1 MDISFSSMFFHDA
14 PLEDI
19 FRSPEQ
25 SGADCLE
32 FWLETPDFW
41 LKGLCLD
48 ELKRQVKASP
58 TRSPLSV
65 HAPVL
70 DLNPCSINPDVRE
83 VSIRWIERSIELAEQ
98 IGASVCTIHPGRR
111 TAKRPPSITDYQRL
125 GFMLDRIERI
135 ADEVRVKIAIENMEP
150 AVNALLTTPDEIIK
164 VLDER
169 SWLYFTFDYAH
180 AVGSGPQ
187 VVSSFLDGGA
197 GKILNIHIS
206 GAGTGQM
213 HGPVSSDENAT
224 PFLRELRDNRYDGQI
239 TLEINDL
246 VLPSALSY
254 QEKITLLKQEIAV
267 IRKAF
272 KGEVELTGAI

>member
-14 PLEDI
+14 TLEEI
-19 FRSPEQ
+19 FRAPGP
-25 SGADCLE
+25 SGADSLE

-48 ELKRQVKASP
+48 DLKSRVAASP

-70 DLNPCSINPDVRE
+70 DLNPCSINPDVRA

-98 IGASVCTIHPGRR
+98 IGASICTIHPGRR
-111 TAKRPPSITDYQRL
+111 TARRPPSITDYQQL
-125 GFMLDRIERI
+125 GHMLDCIERI

-150 AVNALLTTPDEIIK
+150 AVNALLTTPDEVTK

-180 AVGSGPQ
+180 AIRSGVP
-187 VVSSFLDGGA
+187 VVSSFLEGG
-197 GKILNIHIS
+197 GKRIVNIHLS
-206 GAGTGQM
+206 GGENGRM
-213 HGPVSSDENAT
+213 HGPVSEDEKAI
-224 PFLRELRDNRYDGQI
+224 PFLTELRKKKYDGQI

-246 VLPSALSY
+246 VLPGELSY
-254 QEKITLLKQEIAV
+254 QEKISFMKDEITWV
-267 IRKAF
+267 KHAF
-272 KGEVELTGAI
+272 REV

>member
-14 PLEDI
+14 TLEEI
-19 FRSPEQ
+19 FRAPGT
-25 SGADCLE
+25 SGADSLE

-48 ELKRQVKASP
+48 DLKSQVAASP

-70 DLNPCSINPDVRE
+70 DLNPCSINPDVRA

-98 IGASVCTIHPGRR
+98 IGASICTIHPGRR
-111 TAKRPPSITDYQRL
+111 TARRPPSITDYQRL
-125 GFMLDRIERI
+125 GHMLDCIERI

-150 AVNALLTTPDEIIK
+150 AVNALLTTPDEVTK

-180 AVGSGPQ
+180 AIRSGVP
-187 VVSSFLDGGA
+187 VVSSFLEGG
-197 GKILNIHIS
+197 GERIVNIHLS
-206 GAGTGQM
+206 GGGNGRM
-213 HGPVSSDENAT
+213 HGPVSEDEKAI
-224 PFLRELRDNRYDGQI
+224 PFLTELRKKKYDGQI

-246 VLPSALSY
+246 VLPGELSY
-254 QEKITLLKQEIAV
+254 QEKISFMKDEITWV
-267 IRKAF
+267 KHTF
-272 KGEVELTGAI
+272 GEV